1 MISKKIFDKKGKKLV
16 EALKDVNLQITKG
29 QIFGIWGKMEHVKLP

>member
-1 MISKKIFDKKGKKLV
+1 V

-29 QIFGIWGKMEHVKLP
+29 QIFSILGKMEQIKLP